1 MRRYLL
7 GKGRVDIYTI
17 PPNFAEEG
25 TLFSGR
31 VRTRNA
37 VETVILVFFLLQ
49 ALLALDWEMKAK
61 IYAGVIV
68 LIPGTIFSILG
79 VQGESLSSF
88 VFHFFCYLKK
98 RRLLTEPDG
107 RDRLN
112 RNRRLRKMEKRK
124 KKRRSGKGGAGYKQ
138 RSQGTETKTKRSKNA
153 GKARPEGRKKKP
165 ENGTERRQ
173 EKGAGRKP
181 PEKRNASG
189 RKSGKEGD
197 PAA

>member
-1 MRRYLL
+1 M

-17 PPNFAEEG
+17 PPNYAE
-25 TLFSGR
+25 
-31 VRTRNA
+31 
-37 VETVILVFFLLQ
+37 ETVILVFFLLQ

-124 KKRRSGKGGAGYKQ
+124 KKRGSGKGGAGYKQ
-138 RSQGTETKTKRSKNA
+138 RSQGTETKTKRSKNT
-153 GKARPEGRKKKP
+153 GKAKPEGRKKKP
-165 ENGTERRQ
+165 ENGTERRPA
-173 EKGAGRKP
+173 KGAGGKP
-181 PEKRNASG
+181 PEKRNTSG
-189 RKSGKEGD
+189 TKSGKEGD

>member
-1 MRRYLL
+1 MR
-7 GKGRVDIYTI
+7 KGRVDIYTI

-49 ALLALDWEMKAK
+49 ALLALEWEMKAK

-112 RNRRLRKMEKRK
+112 RRLRKMEKRK
-124 KKRRSGKGGAGYKQ
+124 KKRGSGKGGAGYKQ
-138 RSQGTETKTKRSKNA
+138 RSQGTETKTKRSKNT
-153 GKARPEGRKKKP
+153 GKAKPEGRKKKP
-165 ENGTERRQ
+165 ENGTERRPA
-173 EKGAGRKP
+173 KGAGGKP